1 MCLCFSVIWRWRS
14 HRPASYSTAL
24 RVKARWWRLERGRP
38 ARACRKVVCGGTG
51 ATRERGGVERQGGPW
66 FLDSPPGPRW
76 ETWEG
81 ASVAGAQ
88 GACVVSPVLGCGWS
102 GKSWQAS
109 GAGGEGQ
116 LPLIQE
122 ESEQRARHPR
132 LLGLKVFP
140 DLHVLVELSLQRQVV
155 LERLP
160 LTSVGFVP
168 CSG

>member
-1 MCLCFSVIWRWRS
+1 MFQCHLEMEKSPACFLFYRSAGEGQVVAAGEGQTRQGLQEGRVWRHRS
-14 HRPASYSTAL
+14 HQG
-24 RVKARWWRLERGRP
+24 E
-38 ARACRKVVCGGTG
+38 
-51 ATRERGGVERQGGPW
+51 GGVERQGGPW

-122 ESEQRARHPR
+122 ESEQRAHHPR